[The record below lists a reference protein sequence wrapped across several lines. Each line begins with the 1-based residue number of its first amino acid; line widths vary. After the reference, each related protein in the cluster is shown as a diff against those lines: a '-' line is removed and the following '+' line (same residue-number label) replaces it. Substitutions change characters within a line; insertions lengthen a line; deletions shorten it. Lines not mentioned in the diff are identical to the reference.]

1 MSFLYL
7 NDISPSS
14 FRFENNDVFCRRE
27 QRLSIVWKSNRFRVK
42 ECDQI
47 AARRDAPM
55 GILFFRANS
64 NGAAFNQIFE
74 CSKRRNFIDAIF
86 SFSLSLFLFP
96 SFAFYSSSRFAL
108 GLEGQKRKRFFKV
121 AGHFRFKSV
130 FPQEGLM

>member
-86 SFSLSLFLFP
+86 SFSLSLSFYFLHLPFIP
-96 SFAFYSSSRFAL
+96 LLVSRWVS
-108 GLEGQKRKRFFKV
+108 KV
-121 AGHFRFKSV
+121 RNVNDS
-130 FPQEGLM
+130 LR